1 MENNTN
7 TKPQQFTVPIRAN
20 GQITIPR
27 KLRESLA
34 IEDGDTLTL
43 MQIGDVLLVTS
54 QAPRTYK
61 LADKIADMLD
71 SEDITMAD
79 LLVELPKI
87 RSEIYEERGLK
98 HDA

>member
-1 MENNTN
+1 MENNIN
-7 TKPQQFTVPIRAN
+7 TTSQQFTVPIRAN

-34 IEDGDTLTL
+34 IEAGDTLTL
-43 MQIGDVLLVTS
+43 MQMGNVLILTS

-71 SEDITMAD
+71 SEDITVAD
-79 LLVELPKI
+79 LLIGLPKI
-87 RSEIYEERGLK
+87 RSEIYEEKSVK